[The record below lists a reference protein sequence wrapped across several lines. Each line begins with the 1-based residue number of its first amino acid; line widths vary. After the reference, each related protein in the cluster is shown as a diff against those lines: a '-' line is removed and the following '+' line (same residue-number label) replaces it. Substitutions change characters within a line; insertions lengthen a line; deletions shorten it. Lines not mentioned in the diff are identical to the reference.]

1 MKKLGVSW
9 FLLVLCQFATAQV
22 ITVIDKISSE
32 KLESVSIRD
41 TSLKIQ
47 VVTDNKGM
55 AKISAFP
62 KGSQLLLERVGYL
75 SLNISLDQ
83 LEKKQFKV
91 ELSPEPFELNE
102 VVVAANKWSQ
112 ISRNVPGRVI
122 SIRKRDRE
130 LANTQTA
137 ADLLG
142 LSGEIFI
149 QKSQQ
154 AGGSPMI
161 RGFSTN
167 RLLYAVDGVRMNT
180 AIFRAGNIQNVISLD
195 AFATEKTEVFFGPG
209 SIVYGSDA
217 IGGVM
222 SFQTVTPQFSDD
234 SSSLRAANGTLRF
247 SSANGERTAN
257 ASFSYGKKKWASY
270 TGITHSS
277 FGNLRMGSQGNDQ
290 YRRNFFVARING
302 KDSVLS
308 NPDPLI
314 QQPSGYDQINLT
326 QKLRFKPHQD
336 WELNYGFHYSA
347 TGNYSRYDRLIER
360 QNNGLPRFA
369 VWDYGPQI
377 WMMNLLSIQ
386 HKKRNLW
393 YDQMIIRSAF
403 QFFEE
408 SRIDRGLNAFRLR
421 TNLEKVNAYSFNADF
436 EKKLNRHDLFYGVEF
451 VQNKVGSFGSGTDI
465 RNGNPIPVPDRYP
478 ASYWKSYAAFAN
490 YQYIIN
496 DQFLMQ
502 GGLRL
507 NSYQLDA
514 DFSKLLLFY
523 PFPFT
528 NEQLN
533 NRAITYS
540 LGGVYKPTKDL
551 TVKFNWSKG
560 FRAPNVDDMG
570 KLFDFV
576 SGEVVVPNP
585 SLSAEIANN
594 AELGI
599 IKIFGNFAKLD
610 MNLFYTRLQNALV
623 RRPFTFNGSDS
634 ILFNGTMSRVYA
646 IQNASFSRIAGIQ
659 AGVELIFSPEISLLT
674 RYNFQSGQE
683 EMPNGEI
690 SQARHAAPGFGMSRF
705 TYRKK
710 NMTFQAAAMYC
721 REVSFEQLNAEER
734 VKTAIYAKDAAGK
747 PYSPGWY
754 TLSLSMNWQCRE
766 WARIGA
772 GVENIT
778 DQSYRPYSSGI
789 AAAGRNFY
797 ISLHLGKK

>member
-1 MKKLGVSW
+1 MKKLGLSW
-9 FLLVLCQFATAQV
+9 FLLVLCQLTSAQI
-22 ITVIDKISSE
+22 ITIIDKISGE
-32 KLESVSIRD
+32 KLELVSIRD
-41 TSLKIQ
+41 TSLNIH
-47 VVTDNKGM
+47 VVTDYKGM
-55 AKISAFP
+55 ANISQFS
-62 KGSQLLLERVGYL
+62 KGSHLLIERVGYR
-75 SLNISLDQ
+75 SIHISLEQ
-83 LEKKQFKV
+83 LEKNQLKV
-91 ELSPEPFELNE
+91 ELFQEPFELNE
-102 VVVAANKWSQ
+102 VVVAATKWSQ
-112 ISRNVPGRVI
+112 VSRNVPGRVI
-122 SIRKRDRE
+122 SIRKKDRE

-180 AIFRAGNIQNVISLD
+180 AIFRAGNIQNVISID

-222 SFQTVTPQFSDD
+222 SFQTVTPQISRD
-234 SSSLRAANGTLRF
+234 STSIIAANGTLRF
-247 SSANGERTAN
+247 SSANSERTAN
-257 ASFSYGKKKWASY
+257 ASFSYSKKNWASY

-290 YRRNFFVARING
+290 YKRNFFVARMNG
-302 KDSVLS
+302 KDSVIT

-314 QQPSGYDQINLT
+314 QQPSGYDQTNFT
-326 QKLRFKPHQD
+326 QKLRFRPHEN

-360 QNNGLPRFA
+360 LSNGLPRFA

-386 HKKRNLW
+386 HKKRNWW
-393 YDQMIIRSAF
+393 YDQMIIRTAY

-436 EKKLNRHDLFYGVEF
+436 EKKINRHDLFYGIEF
-451 VQNKVGSFGSGTDI
+451 VQNKVSSFGSGSDI
-465 RNGNPIPVPDRYP
+465 RNGNPIPIPDRYP
-478 ASYWKSYAAFAN
+478 ASNWRSYAAFAN
-490 YQYIIN
+490 YQHFIN
-496 DQFLMQ
+496 DQLLIQ

-507 NSYQLDA
+507 NSFQLDA
-514 DFSKLLLFY
+514 DFSKLLAFY

-528 NEQLN
+528 NAQLN
-533 NRAITYS
+533 NQAITYS
-540 LGGVYKPTKDL
+540 LGGVYKPKKDL
-551 TVKFNWSKG
+551 TIKFNWSKG

-585 SLSAEIANN
+585 SLGAEIANN
-594 AELGI
+594 FEIGI
-599 IKIFGNFAKLD
+599 IKIFGTVAKLD
-610 MNLFYTRLQNALV
+610 MNFFYTRLQNALV
-623 RRPFTFNGSDS
+623 RRPFTFNSSDS

-646 IQNASFSRIAGIQ
+646 IQNASYSSIAGLQ
-659 AGVELIFSPEISLLT
+659 AGVEFILSPEFSLLS

-690 SQARHAAPGFGMSRF
+690 SQARHAAPAFGMSKF
-705 TYRKK
+705 TFKK
-710 NMTFQAAAMYC
+710 RNITLQLSAMYSG
-721 REVSFEQLNAEER
+721 EVSFEKLNAEER
-734 VKTAIYAKDAAGK
+734 VKTAIYAKDAAGN

-754 TLSLSMNWQCRE
+754 TLNFSMNWKCTER
-766 WARIGA
+766 ARIGA
-772 GVENIT
+772 GVENLT

-797 ISLHLGKK
+797 VSLRLGRN

>member
-1 MKKLGVSW
+1 MKKLGLSW
-9 FLLVLCQFATAQV
+9 FLLVLCQLTSAQI
-22 ITVIDKISSE
+22 ITIIDKISSE

-41 TSLKIQ
+41 TSLNIQ
-47 VVTDNKGM
+47 VVTDYKGM
-55 AKISAFP
+55 ANISQFQ
-62 KGSQLLLERVGYL
+62 KGSHLLIERVGYR
-75 SLNISLDQ
+75 SIHISLEQ
-83 LEKKQFKV
+83 LEKNQLKV
-91 ELSPEPFELNE
+91 ELFQEPFELNE

-112 ISRNVPGRVI
+112 VSRNVQGRVI
-122 SIRKRDRE
+122 SIRKKDRE

-137 ADLLG
+137 ADLLS

-180 AIFRAGNIQNVISLD
+180 AIFRAGNIQNVISID
-195 AFATEKTEVFFGPG
+195 AFATAKTEVFFGPG

-222 SFQTVTPQFSDD
+222 SFQTIVPYFSTD
-234 SSSLRAANGTLRF
+234 SSSIVMGNGTIRY

-257 ASFSYGKKKWASY
+257 ASISYGKKNWAGY

-277 FGNLRMGSQGNDQ
+277 FGNLRMGKLGNNQ
-290 YRRNFFVARING
+290 YRRYFFVARINE
-302 KDSVLS
+302 KDSVVA

-314 QQPSGYDQINLT
+314 QQPSGYDQANLT
-326 QKLRFKPHQD
+326 QKLRFRPNQN

-347 TGNYSRYDRLIER
+347 TSDYSRYDRLIETQR
-360 QNNGLPRFA
+360 NGLPRFA
-369 VWDYGPQI
+369 VWNYGPQI

-386 HKKRNLW
+386 HKKRNWW
-393 YDQMIIRSAF
+393 YDQMIIRTAH

-436 EKKLNRHDLFYGVEF
+436 EKKIDRHDLFYGIEF
-451 VQNKVGSFGSGTDI
+451 VKNKVSSFGTGSDI
-465 RNGNPIPVPDRYP
+465 RNGTPLSVPDRYP
-478 ASYWKSYAAFAN
+478 SSNWNSYAAFAN
-490 YQYIIN
+490 YQHFIN
-496 DQFLMQ
+496 DQLLIQ
-502 GGLRL
+502 GGFRL
-507 NSYQLDA
+507 NSYQLNA

-523 PFPFT
+523 PLPFST
-528 NEQLN
+528 AQLN

-540 LGGVYKPTKDL
+540 MGGVYKPKKDL
-551 TVKFNWSKG
+551 TLKFNWSKG

-585 SLSAEIANN
+585 YLGAEIANN
-594 AELGI
+594 FEIGI
-599 IKIFGNFAKLD
+599 IKIFGTVAKLD
-610 MNLFYTRLQNALV
+610 MNLFFTRLQNALV

-646 IQNASFSRIAGIQ
+646 IQNASYSSIAGLQ
-659 AGVELIFSPEISLLT
+659 AGVEFIFSPEFSLLT

-690 SQARHAAPGFGMSRF
+690 SQARHAAPAFGMSKF
-705 TYRKK
+705 TFRKR
-710 NMTFQAAAMYC
+710 NITLQLSAMYSG
-721 REVSFEQLNAEER
+721 EVSFEKLNAEER
-734 VKTAIYAKDAAGK
+734 VKTAIYAKDAAGN

-754 TLSLSMNWQCRE
+754 TLNFSMNWKCTER
-766 WARIGA
+766 ARIGA

-778 DQSYRPYSSGI
+778 DRSYRPYSSGI
-789 AAAGRNFY
+789 AGSGRNFY
-797 ISLHLGKK
+797 ISLSIGRG

>member
-1 MKKLGVSW
+1 MKKLGLSW
-9 FLLVLCQFATAQV
+9 FLLVLCQLTSAQI

-41 TSLKIQ
+41 TSLNIQ
-47 VVTDNKGM
+47 VVTDYKGM
-55 AKISAFP
+55 ATISQFP
-62 KGSQLLLERVGYL
+62 KGSHLLIERVGYR
-75 SLNISLDQ
+75 SIHISLEQ
-83 LEKKQFKV
+83 LEKNQLKV
-91 ELSPEPFELNE
+91 ELIQEPFELNE

-112 ISRNVPGRVI
+112 VSRNVPGRVI
-122 SIRKRDRE
+122 SIRKKDRE

-167 RLLYAVDGVRMNT
+167 RLLYSVDGVRMNT

-222 SFQTVTPQFSDD
+222 SFQTIVPHFSSD
-234 SSSLRAANGTLRF
+234 SSSIVMSNGTLRY
-247 SSANGERTAN
+247 SSANGERTVN
-257 ASFSYGKKKWASY
+257 ASISYGKKNWAGY

-277 FGNLRMGSQGNDQ
+277 FGNLRMGKLGNDQ
-290 YRRNFFVARING
+290 YRRYFFVARINE
-302 KDSVLS
+302 KDSVVA

-314 QQPSGYDQINLT
+314 QQPSGYNQTNLT
-326 QKLRFKPHQD
+326 QKLRFRPHQD

-347 TGNYSRYDRLIER
+347 TSDYSRYDRLIET
-360 QNNGLPRFA
+360 QSNGLPRFA
-369 VWDYGPQI
+369 VWNYGPQI

-386 HKKRNLW
+386 HKKRNWW
-393 YDQMIIRSAF
+393 YDQMIIRTAY

-436 EKKLNRHDLFYGVEF
+436 EKKINRHDLFYGIEF
-451 VQNKVGSFGSGTDI
+451 VKNKVSSFGTGSDI
-465 RNGNPIPVPDRYP
+465 RNGAPVPVPDRYP
-478 ASYWKSYAAFAN
+478 TSNWNSYAAFAN
-490 YQYIIN
+490 YQHFIN
-496 DQFLMQ
+496 DQLLIQ
-502 GGLRL
+502 GGFRL
-507 NSYQLDA
+507 NSYQLEA

-523 PFPFT
+523 PFPFST
-528 NEQLN
+528 AQLN

-540 LGGVYKPTKDL
+540 IGGVYKPKKDL
-551 TVKFNWSKG
+551 TLKFNWSKG

-585 SLSAEIANN
+585 YLGAEIANN
-594 AELGI
+594 FEIGI
-599 IKIFGNFAKLD
+599 IKIFGTVAKLD

-623 RRPFTFNGSDS
+623 RRPFAFNGSDS

-646 IQNASFSRIAGIQ
+646 IQNASYSRIAGVQ
-659 AGVELIFSPEISLLT
+659 AGVEFIFSPEFSLLT

-690 SQARHAAPGFGMSRF
+690 SQARHAAPGFGMSKF
-705 TYRKK
+705 TFRKR
-710 NMTFQAAAMYC
+710 NITLQLSAMYSG
-721 REVSFEQLNAEER
+721 EVSFEQLNAEER
-734 VKTAIYAKDAAGK
+734 VKTAIYAKDAAGN
-747 PYSPGWY
+747 PYSPSWY
-754 TLSLSMNWQCRE
+754 TLNFSMNWKCRE
-766 WARIGA
+766 WAKIGA

-789 AAAGRNFY
+789 AGGGRNFY
-797 ISLHLGKK
+797 ISLSIGRG

>member
-9 FLLVLCQFATAQV
+9 FLLVLCQFASAQV

-277 FGNLRMGSQGNDQ
+277 FGNLRMGSRGNDQ

-326 QKLRFKPHQD
+326 QKLRFKLHQD

-386 HKKRNLW
+386 HKKRTGW
-393 YDQMIIRSAF
+393 YDQMMVRLAYQYF
-403 QFFEE
+403 QE
-408 SRIDRGLNAFRLR
+408 SRIDRGFNAFRLR

-436 EKKLNRHDLFYGVEF
+436 EKKINRHDLFYGIEF
-451 VQNKVGSFGSGTDI
+451 VQNRVSSFGTGTDI
-465 RNGNPIPVPDRYP
+465 RNGNLIPLPDRYP
-478 ASYWKSYAAFAN
+478 ASNWNSYAAFAN
-490 YQYIIN
+490 YQHFLN
-496 DQFLMQ
+496 D
-502 GGLRL
+502 RL
-507 NSYQLDA
+507 LFQSGIRMNAYKLHA
-514 DFSKLLLFY
+514 DFSQLLRFY
-523 PFPFT
+523 PLPFT
-528 NEQLN
+528 LVNLN
-533 NRAITYS
+533 NQSFAYS
-540 LGGVYKPTKDL
+540 VGGVYKPKKNL
-551 TVKFNWSKG
+551 TFKFNWSRG

-585 SLSAEIANN
+585 SLRAETANN
-594 AELGI
+594 VELGI
-599 IKIFGNFAKLD
+599 IHIFGKWAKLD
-610 MNLFYTRLQNALV
+610 MNIFYTRLQNALV

-634 ILFNGTMSRVYA
+634 ILYNGTMSRVYA
-646 IQNASFSRIAGIQ
+646 IQNASFSRISGIQ
-659 AGVELIFSPEISLLT
+659 TGIEIIISPQFSLLS
-674 RYNFQSGQE
+674 RYNFQSGKE
-683 EMPNGEI
+683 EMPDGEI
-690 SQARHAAPGFGMSRF
+690 SPARHAAPGFGMSRI

-710 NMTFQAAAMYC
+710 NLTLQLSAMYSG
-721 REVSFEQLNAEER
+721 EVSYEELNAEER
-734 VKTAIYAKDAAGK
+734 VKTAIYAKDATGN

-754 TLSLSMNWQCRE
+754 TLTCSMNWQWKE

-797 ISLHLGKK
+797 ISLQLGKK